1 MTSKELSKYMINA
14 SDKPLT
20 MGEFRELTK
29 DIPDDTMLGI
39 LCPSVKKI
47 YEAGKHHQK
56 CDLDNGHE
64 YLNTVDYSQLIY
76 SKKNNTLLTASI
88 CKDLSPVI
96 NKNSDVEFLFK
107 RFLHDYYVNDEED

>member
-39 LCPSVKKI
+39 LCPSVEKI
-47 YEAGKHHQK
+47 YEAGKRHQK
-56 CDLDNGHE
+56 CNLDNGHE
-64 YLNTVDYSQLIY
+64 YLRGVDYSQLIY
-76 SKKNNTLLTASI
+76 SKKDNILYAATI

-96 NKNSDVEFLFK
+96 DKNKNPEFLFK
-107 RFLHDYYVNDEED
+107 RFLHDYYVESEEN